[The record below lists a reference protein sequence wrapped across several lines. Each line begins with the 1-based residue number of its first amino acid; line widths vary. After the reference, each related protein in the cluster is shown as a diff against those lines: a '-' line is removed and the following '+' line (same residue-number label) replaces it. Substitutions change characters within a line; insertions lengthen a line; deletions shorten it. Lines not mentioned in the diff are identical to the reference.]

1 MPVCALQQTF
11 LRTTL
16 TWTHSSPRTRAGGS
30 TTSRCRCGTI
40 IGVGVVWG
48 RCKCEV
54 ALYAACE
61 ECNAACVFGG
71 CVLLGPAASL
81 FSSLT
86 GDGSVYCLD
95 VQAIQ
100 DEKKAAAERA
110 IDAPPGS
117 KAAADR
123 RFENHGRGGLDG
135 IIEELA
141 PQGARTEAAREGAA
155 TAAAGKCYGFG
166 LAYTS
171 LFHKHLL
178 TCNLIQQPQR
188 GKAGFRVWKSAGIG
202 LCKSGFRLRH
212 SVLNSQHA
220 ASTI

>member
-1 MPVCALQQTF
+1 M
-11 LRTTL
+11 
-16 TWTHSSPRTRAGGS
+16 
-30 TTSRCRCGTI
+30 
-40 IGVGVVWG
+40 GVVWG

-86 GDGSVYCLD
+86 GDGSVNCLD

-100 DEKKAAAERA
+100 DEKKAAGERA

-155 TAAAGKCYGFG
+155 TAAAGKCYGW
-166 LAYTS
+166 
-171 LFHKHLL
+171 
-178 TCNLIQQPQR
+178 
-188 GKAGFRVWKSAGIG
+188 FRIG
-202 LCKSGFRLRH
+202 LYQSF
-212 SVLNSQHA
+212 S
-220 ASTI
+220 